1 MELKFKEK
9 AAYGLGAVG
18 KDMVYMLSASY
29 VLYYFQD
36 ILGVSAIAMGVI
48 LLIARIFDAFNDPIM
63 GIIVAKTKTKWGKFR
78 PWLLIGTITNAV
90 ILILMFSAPPSLD
103 GKGLVAYAA
112 ATYIL
117 WGVTYTMMDIP
128 YWSMI
133 PAFTKGG
140 KEREGLSALAR
151 SCAGVGSALITII
164 TVMAVSAIGTAMTG
178 KSKDNITKEFTSEER
193 NFTAYV
199 IQLDDDSNPT
209 SNVTPYLNGF
219 NDLKVTLKGTDK
231 VFEDKIVFTS
241 DNSDTEFTL
250 NGIEPKTSKV
260 EYAADS
266 VDAVEIAVVFYV
278 DKDAY
283 DEIIKTG
290 MITGELSMSSNIEVE
305 RVGFKYFSMVVGVLF
320 VIFIIVTC
328 VCIKEKSSV
337 DMETASVG
345 QMFKALVQ
353 NDQAMTIVLTI
364 VLVNT
369 ATYITSNLLIYF
381 FKYDLAGSNW
391 QGNYTLFNTF
401 AGGIQIIA
409 MMAFFPLLR
418 KAFNTLKIFYICVFS
433 AIGGYIILLA
443 MALSGTKNVFP
454 FFVPGFFIMGAVGI
468 LNVIV
473 TIFLA
478 NTVDYGEYK
487 NKRRD
492 ESVIFS
498 MQTFVVK
505 LASGIAALVASI
517 CLTVFNIQ
525 ENSDSEMTFQS
536 LLDKVGDLKNNV
548 VEKIDS
554 SAVTGLRMVMT
565 MTPIFVLIVALIV
578 FRAKY
583 KLTDEKLEEISNEI
597 HHA

>member
-1 MELKFKEK
+1 MNLTFKEK

-48 LLIARIFDAFNDPIM
+48 LLVARIFDAFNDPIM
-63 GIIVAKTKTKWGKFR
+63 GIIVAKTKTRWGKFR

-90 ILILMFSAPPSLD
+90 ILVLMFSAPPSLD
-103 GKGLVAYAA
+103 GGGLVAYAA
-112 ATYIL
+112 VTYIL

-151 SCAGVGSALITII
+151 SCAGVGSAIVTII
-164 TVMAVSAIGTAMTG
+164 TVMAVSAIGTAMVG
-178 KSKDNITKEFTSEER
+178 RNNDNITKVYDTMD
-193 NFTAYV
+193 NNIAAYV
-199 IQLDDDSNPT
+199 VRLDDDSNPT
-209 SNVTPYLNGF
+209 SDVSLFLNGF
-219 NDLKVTLKGTDK
+219 NEIVITLEGPEKVFKDK
-231 VFEDKIVFTS
+231 VVFTS
-241 DNSDTEFTL
+241 DNSDCKINL
-250 NGIEPKTSKV
+250 NGVEPKTSKV
-260 EYAADS
+260 EYVMDSAD
-266 VDAVEIAVVFYV
+266 ALEAGLVFYV
-278 DKDAY
+278 DSDAY
-283 DEIIKTG
+283 SKITETG
-290 MITGELSMSSNIEVE
+290 SLNGTLTMTSNIEVE
-305 RVGFKYFSMVVGVLF
+305 RVGFKYLSMVIGVLF
-320 VIFIIVTC
+320 VLFIFVTC

-345 QMFKALVQ
+345 QMFKALIQ

-381 FKYDLAGSNW
+381 FKYDIAGSNW

-401 AGGIQIIA
+401 AGGIQILA
-409 MMAFFPLLR
+409 MMILFPLLR
-418 KAFNTLKIFYICVFS
+418 KAFNTLKIFYIAVFS
-433 AIGGYIILLA
+433 AIGGYVILLA
-443 MALSGTKNVFP
+443 MALAGNKNVFP

-478 NTVDYGEYK
+478 NTVDYGEFK
-487 NKRRD
+487 NNRRD

-525 ENSDSEMTFQS
+525 DTSDKELTYKALLEKVEN
-536 LLDKVGDLKNNV
+536 LRNNV

-565 MTPIFVLIVALIV
+565 LAPIVVLIIALLV
-578 FRAKY
+578 FKAKY
-583 KLTDEKLEEISNEI
+583 KLTDEKLEEISREI
-597 HHA
+597 HQN